1 MVCTGTT
8 VEKVQKPAGR
18 LVSRTRRQVASPGKY
33 MVAGREGTDWFLTYA
48 LSRRPAARSGRQSII
63 DRAVS
68 RGLDCL
74 PAPRRQPF
82 GLRSEASVNFGNA
95 QRKWGKMRKLLSLKN
110 KLSAEK
116 SLKAH
121 AWYIWF

>member
-1 MVCTGTT
+1 M
-8 VEKVQKPAGR
+8 
-18 LVSRTRRQVASPGKY
+18 
-33 MVAGREGTDWFLTYA
+33 
-48 LSRRPAARSGRQSII
+48 
-63 DRAVS
+63 
-68 RGLDCL
+68 
-74 PAPRRQPF
+74 
-82 GLRSEASVNFGNA
+82 NFGNA